1 MLMLALL
8 MPVCLLRWSTL
19 TYSDLLG
26 IPTLEI
32 WVSDYHSCHLG
43 KSSYEMEDNADQK
56 VGRWI
61 SRKLSIR
68 LSRLELTYRSQEYVV
83 SSDKSLTPAT
93 RLGIPPELQ
102 LRISRNMHMG

>member
-1 MLMLALL
+1 
-8 MPVCLLRWSTL
+8 
-19 TYSDLLG
+19 
-26 IPTLEI
+26 LEI

-43 KSSYEMEDNADQK
+43 KSSHVVEDNADWE

-83 SSDKSLTPAT
+83 SSDKSLTPAI
-93 RLGIPPELQ
+93 RLGIPPEL
-102 LRISRNMHMG
+102 